1 MKFSVNLLHG
11 VSPSS
16 GEFRENR

>member
-1 MKFSVNLLHG
+1 MTFSVNLLHV